1 MGRAKATDI
10 ITMRGSTVSGVTLR
24 VVALVKTH
32 VGCSHSVMRTV
43 SLAATLL
50 IIVAPARAASIEVYR
65 DQQPTVIS
73 IDGTLGPKDFD
84 GFLAKAYGLK
94 EAVVRLKSIGGSI
107 LPAMAIGREV
117 RQRGYA
123 TEVREFCSS
132 ACSLVWMAGS
142 RRYLP
147 PGSRVGFHQPID
159 RNRAVSINGVA
170 LEASYLARLGLSDTV
185 VSYAISAPPSELRW
199 LTVEDAQRIGLALMP
214 SSAPVVAMSPLKPD
228 GPTAQQH

>member
-1 MGRAKATDI
+1 MKT
-10 ITMRGSTVSGVTLR
+10 
-24 VVALVKTH
+24 VAL
-32 VGCSHSVMRTV
+32 
-43 SLAATLL
+43 AAALSITA
-50 IIVAPARAASIEVYR
+50 IPARAAIVELYR
-65 DQQPTVIS
+65 DQQPPVIF
-73 IDGTLGPKDFD
+73 IDGTLEPKDLD
-84 GFLAKAYGLK
+84 GFVAKANGLK

-132 ACSLVWMAGS
+132 ACSLIWMAGS
-142 RRYLP
+142 KRYLP

-159 RNRAVSINGVA
+159 KNRAVSINGVA
-170 LEASYLARLGLSDTV
+170 LEASYLARLGLSDAV
-185 VSYAISAPPSELRW
+185 VGYAIGAPPSELRW

-214 SSAPVVAMSPLKPD
+214 SSAPVVAMSPLKQD